1 MRGLCYL
8 SAVAIAIFSVLIFE
22 AGSVHKHANGQE
34 QCNNQTGNN
43 CARSRLPLPLPFDD
57 GSVESAAE
65 EEQVD
70 DENSDKDFDSGSENE
85 LPLPLPFP

>member
-1 MRGLCYL
+1 MRGLYYL

-22 AGSVHKHANGQE
+22 AGSVNKHANGQE

-43 CARSRLPLPLPFDD
+43 CARSRLPLLLPFDD
-57 GSVESAAE
+57 GSVESAE
-65 EEQVD
+65 GEQVD
-70 DENSDKDFDSGSENE
+70 DENGDEDFDSGSEDK